1 MKADKTY
8 LTSVLVGM
16 IIGLFFISCKKEPIT
31 PGNYQAGT
39 PETTTVTPMTNGGT
53 LPTIGTA
60 TVTPNQCNGTKWV
73 LIDVYNNYAHV
84 SKSDTVYFISNNR
97 YKINSDTTQYTYI
110 LYSTMG
116 NSTIVLNTFIP
127 INGLNLTAN
136 NFNAN
141 AFTSVPVGGT
151 IQLTLKDIFSSSSI
165 YTSTFKKI

>member
-8 LTSVLVGM
+8 LTGVLIG
-16 IIGLFFISCKKEPIT
+16 IIFGVLLASCKKEPIT

-39 PETTTVTPMTNGGT
+39 PETTTVTPMTNGGV
-53 LPTIGTA
+53 LPTIGSA

-73 LIDVYNNYAHV
+73 LIDVYNNYAYV
-84 SKSDTVYFISNNR
+84 TKSDTIYFISNNK
-97 YKINSDTTQYTYI
+97 YKINSDTTKYSYI

-116 NSTIVLNTFIP
+116 NSTIELNTFIS

-151 IQLTLKDIFSSSSI
+151 IQLSLKDIFSPSSS
-165 YTSTFKKI
+165 YVSTFKKF